1 MIRQSR
7 VLACL
12 DCDELDI
19 LGTLSDNSDDE
30 EELIDE
36 DSQSTHNSDDP
47 SETSA
52 DEDANTSSTIE
63 IPAHIPTPSP
73 PSPLV
78 VTRKRKRKNRVAKG
92 PFFFSD
98 TLTTNTD
105 WQHSEPEPSS
115 KTITYVLSIVSSTEI
130 AKKPT
135 KHVSIGCILQLS
147 SSEPWDTIR
156 AQLLAQIDDAIEPRP
171 LDLSNFDI
179 SFTISRVVVQ
189 ALPLQTEQHY
199 KFLLGEA
206 MKGKTVAQ
214 VKVLCEQK
222 VLDTV
227 KVCAFNYSPLHGLV
241 THIPE

>member
-1 MIRQSR
+1 
-7 VLACL
+7 
-12 DCDELDI
+12 
-19 LGTLSDNSDDE
+19 
-30 EELIDE
+30 
-36 DSQSTHNSDDP
+36 
-47 SETSA
+47 
-52 DEDANTSSTIE
+52 
-63 IPAHIPTPSP
+63 
-73 PSPLV
+73 
-78 VTRKRKRKNRVAKG
+78 
-92 PFFFSD
+92 
-98 TLTTNTD
+98 
-105 WQHSEPEPSS
+105 
-115 KTITYVLSIVSSTEI
+115 
-130 AKKPT
+130 
-135 KHVSIGCILQLS
+135 LQLS

-189 ALPLQTEQHY
+189 ALLLQTEQHY